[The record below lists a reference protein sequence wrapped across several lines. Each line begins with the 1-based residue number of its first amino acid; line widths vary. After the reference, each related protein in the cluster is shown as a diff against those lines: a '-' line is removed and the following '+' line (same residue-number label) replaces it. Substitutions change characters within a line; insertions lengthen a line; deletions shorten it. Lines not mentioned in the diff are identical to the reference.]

1 VKFFLRLAVVAV
13 LGLLLVLG
21 LLVFFRNG
29 FIETAVEKAGQF
41 AFGVPTP
48 LEEVRTD
55 LGSGAFALVDYEIE
69 NPEGFSDR
77 PVFALGNA
85 SMELPLM
92 RLRGDDELRIPEVRV
107 EGLAILLERNDQG
120 FNFSP
125 LLDRIQKLT
134 AASDDTGAKPP
145 TTEPSTEPSTGPTT
159 EPAKSGRP
167 IVIERL
173 VLADW
178 TLALDFGGAL
188 KLAPHGLDTLVLENV
203 RTDGQGLPGI
213 LAQVTE
219 QLLGYVQTEGLG
231 AVGLGDLSPEL
242 LAQIDGLRAKL
253 GQDLPNLDE
262 LKAKLQGRVDEK
274 VDELE
279 ALGQERLDELRQDA
293 RGEVESLLDKV
304 TGGQELPPGAAE
316 KLDELLNEV
325 DGAELPADLKEK
337 ANDLLEKLSNDPKAK
352 SLEEKAKKAKEKLGG
367 LLGGGN

>member
-1 VKFFLRLAVVAV
+1 MKKLLRLAVVAV
-13 LGLLLVLG
+13 LGLFLVLG

-48 LEEVRTD
+48 LEEVQTD
-55 LGSGAFALVDYEIE
+55 LRSGNFALVDYEVE

-92 RLRGDDELRIPEVRV
+92 RLSGSDELRIPEVRV
-107 EGLAILLERNDQG
+107 EGLAILLERNDSG

-125 LLDRIQKLT
+125 LLERIQELT
-134 AASDDTGAKPP
+134 AAGEDTDAQPP
-145 TTEPSTEPSTGPTT
+145 TTEPDAEPSEPTA
-159 EPAKSGRP
+159 PAKPGRP

-178 TLALDFGGAL
+178 TLALDFGDAL
-188 KLAPHGLDTLVLENV
+188 KLAPTGLDTLVLENV

-213 LAQVTE
+213 LGQVTE
-219 QLLGYVQTEGLG
+219 QLLAYVQTEGLG
-231 AVGLGDLSPEL
+231 AVGLGGLSPEL
-242 LAQIDGLRAKL
+242 LAQVDGLRSKL
-253 GQDLPNLDE
+253 GEDLPNLDE

-279 ALGQERLDELRQDA
+279 AMGQERLDELRQDA
-293 RGEVESLLDKV
+293 RGEAESLLDKI
-304 TGGQELPPGAAE
+304 TGGKELPDGAAE
-316 KLDELLNEV
+316 KLDGILNKV
-325 DGAELPADLKEK
+325 GGAELPTDLKEK
-337 ANDLLEKLSNDPKAK
+337 ASDLLEKIGGDLNAK
-352 SLEEKAKKAKEKLGG
+352 DLEEKAKKAKEKLGG
-367 LLGGGN
+367 LLGGGR